1 MIEHIQH
8 LRFIELK
15 NTSNYVVEMFLVP
28 IKPKR
33 KIELIRVIHPNQS
46 LVLDWHSY
54 KDFNLT
60 DYYFRFV
67 KDR

>member
-1 MIEHIQH
+1 MIEVKTH

-15 NTSNYVVEMFLVP
+15 NNSNYVVEMLLVP

-33 KIELIRVIHPNQS
+33 KVEIERVIHPNQS
-46 LVLDWHSY
+46 LVLDWQNY
-54 KDFNLT
+54 KDFNLS

-67 KDR
+67 KER